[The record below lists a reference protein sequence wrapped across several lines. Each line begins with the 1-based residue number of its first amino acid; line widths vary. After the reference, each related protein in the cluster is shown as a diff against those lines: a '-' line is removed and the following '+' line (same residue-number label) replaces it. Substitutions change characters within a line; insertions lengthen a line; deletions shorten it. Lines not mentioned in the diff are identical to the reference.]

1 MQAGVSRGCAGCVT
15 SAALLSASH
24 PPLDCGVGLVRHA
37 RGNPALMEERKGSE
51 PDRLARAA
59 GRGRD
64 ESAPW
69 LLHAGVIGAVGAL
82 VFVILAISFVLWAV
96 LR

>member
-1 MQAGVSRGCAGCVT
+1 V
-15 SAALLSASH
+15 
-24 PPLDCGVGLVRHA
+24 
-37 RGNPALMEERKGSE
+37 EERKGSE

-59 GRGRD
+59 GRGRH

-69 LLHAGVIGAVGAL
+69 LLHAGVVGVVSLL
-82 VFVILAISFVLWAV
+82 VFVILAVSLVLWAL

>member
-1 MQAGVSRGCAGCVT
+1 
-15 SAALLSASH
+15 
-24 PPLDCGVGLVRHA
+24 
-37 RGNPALMEERKGSE
+37 MEERKGSE

-69 LLHAGVIGAVGAL
+69 LLHAGVIGVVGVL
-82 VFVILAISFVLWAV
+82 VFVILAVSFVLWAV

>member
-1 MQAGVSRGCAGCVT
+1 
-15 SAALLSASH
+15 
-24 PPLDCGVGLVRHA
+24 
-37 RGNPALMEERKGSE
+37 MEERKGSE

-69 LLHAGVIGAVGAL
+69 LLHVGVIGAVGLL
-82 VFVILAISFVLWAV
+82 VVVILAVSMVLWAV

>member
-1 MQAGVSRGCAGCVT
+1 
-15 SAALLSASH
+15 
-24 PPLDCGVGLVRHA
+24 
-37 RGNPALMEERKGSE
+37 MEERKGSE

-64 ESAPW
+64 ESSPW
-69 LLHAGVIGAVGAL
+69 LLHVGVIGAVGLL
-82 VFVILAISFVLWAV
+82 VVVILAVSMVLWSV